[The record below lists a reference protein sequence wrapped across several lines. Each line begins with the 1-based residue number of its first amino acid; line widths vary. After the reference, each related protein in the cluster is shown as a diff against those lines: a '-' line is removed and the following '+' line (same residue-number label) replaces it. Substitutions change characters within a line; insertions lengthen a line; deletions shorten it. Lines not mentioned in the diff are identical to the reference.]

1 MGYMKNEIHIG
12 KLIKQRLAESKLSVS
27 EFANAIHKTRTNVY
41 DIFKRKNVD
50 IDLLVTISEILHFD
64 FIAYLHDAT
73 HLAADSSSK
82 SSGKYLVIKIVEEA
96 DLGEEDSVLFK
107 YEL

>member
-1 MGYMKNEIHIG
+1 MKNEVHIG
-12 KLIKQRLAESKLSVS
+12 KLIRQHLTESNLSVS
-27 EFANAIHKTRTNVY
+27 EFASAIHKTRTNVY

-64 FIAYLHDAT
+64 FIAYLHEAG
-73 HLAADSSSK
+73 LSAEASSK

-96 DLGEEDSVLFK
+96 DLEEEESILFRYK
-107 YEL
+107 L